1 MRKFLPF
8 LFLLILLVSFLNSPF
23 SVFAQD
29 SNTNSSSPDNTW
41 QVDSEVTYVGKMGAR
56 AGAFLNWELAPEGSK
71 WYHAAP
77 GAENSLAIFWITIR
91 NIVYAFLILFV
102 LITAFVIIITQGR
115 SITIRRF
122 LPRFIAMVVLITF
135 SFSLIQFIYQIAD
148 VIQQFFLKNSAG
160 APISQ
165 ADLLNI
171 GFDYKNFV
179 GYRLT
184 GAINDESAFISLLL
198 IKLTAITYYVMTG
211 ILILR
216 KIILWFFI
224 IVSPIFP
231 LLLLYMPIR
240 NTAKIWI
247 GEFFRWVL
255 YAPLFAL
262 FLGGLVSIWSS
273 RTGIPLFFN
282 NFAGVGTNV
291 IYPTAINIL
300 LGGPGQALSVK
311 NSINLTETFAL
322 YIVSLMMLWAVIILP
337 FILLKI
343 FLDYFQAYS
352 FSNNSFAKQL
362 LSLSTGLF
370 KTGPPPFSPSPVSP
384 SPYRSTGS
392 ARSIPFSHTVSIP
405 TAQSVS
411 QTNINSVSSAFSRPS
426 MTSQVYNQPI
436 QRINVQNTEILK
448 MANLT
453 VPTLH
458 DIARYDT
465 SFTSSKISE
474 HQEVSRIH
482 ETLERIASPTMVASP
497 LDRQKYTQIKE
508 SLQVEK
514 QKGNPIAA
522 GVLSAAQAT
531 SKTTALESSSIVEK
545 VSTTQFKE
553 FLQKIENPTTISSIS
568 EREEYTNLKNQ
579 LTTQSQKGDTVAT
592 SILTTAHDTT
602 HQDETTITKL
612 KGEIMAAKD
621 KESSSS
627 VVKQLAKASGQ
638 QVAVVSIQASLP
650 AVNNVQ
656 TVSFDDYESVK
667 KLWQENYE
675 KQDVPKGIKGE
686 DRTREEWIKTDMD
699 KITNTINLLS
709 SADPQKVKEG
719 MASVSHILPFL
730 LIGGFSQSEVIA
742 YLKAKEEAAKT
753 VLETSKKKQ
762 EEEETLLTTEKKEE
776 TAKGQMH
783 EAVEIKEENPKQ
795 EQNNNF

>member
-1 MRKFLPF
+1 MTIQIMKKLLPIF
-8 LFLLILLVSFLNSPF
+8 FLLILFISFLSF
-23 SVFAQD
+23 SRSVFAQSLSTD
-29 SNTNSSSPDNTW
+29 NNSSVPDNTW
-41 QVDSEVTYVGKMGAR
+41 QIDAEVTFVGKAGAR
-56 AGAFLNWELAPEGSK
+56 AGEFLDWTLKSYK
-71 WYHAAP
+71 WSEA
-77 GAENSLAIFWITIR
+77 GVTSISDFWIIVR
-91 NIVYAFLILFV
+91 NIVYAFLLIFV

-122 LPRFIAMVVLITF
+122 LPRFIAMVVLITL
-135 SFSLIQFIYQIAD
+135 SFALIQFIYQIAD
-148 VIQQFFLKNSAG
+148 IIQEFFLKKPG
-160 APISQ
+160 GFISQ
-165 ADLLNI
+165 ADLLSI
-171 GFDYKNFV
+171 GFNYKEFV

-184 GAINDESAFISLLL
+184 GFVNDEAAFISLLL
-198 IKLTAITYYVMTG
+198 IKLTAVTYYIMVG
-211 ILILR
+211 VLLLR
-216 KIILWFFI
+216 KIILWLFI
-224 IVSPIFP
+224 IISPIFP
-231 LLLLYMPIR
+231 LLLLYAPIR

-262 FLGGLVSIWSS
+262 FLGGLVSIWKAS
-273 RTGIPLFFN
+273 TPVKPGIPLKFD
-282 NFAGVGTNV
+282 FAPTPLVE
-291 IYPTAINIL
+291 YPTAINIL
-300 LGGPGQALSVK
+300 LGGPGQQLSITNNV
-311 NSINLTETFAL
+311 NYVDTFAL
-322 YIVSLMMLWAVIILP
+322 YVVSLLMLWGVIVLP

-343 FLDYFQAYS
+343 FLDYFHAYS
-352 FSNNSFAKQL
+352 FGSNPFAKQL
-362 LSLSTGLF
+362 LALSTGLF
-370 KTGPPPFSPSPVSP
+370 KGGSLPPPISPSPVS
-384 SPYRSTGS
+384 SPPYQS
-392 ARSIPFSHTVSIP
+392 AGKARAIPFAHNVNMP
-405 TAQSVS
+405 T
-411 QTNINSVSSAFSRPS
+411 SVSSTTSTTYARP
-426 MTSQVYNQPI
+426 V
-436 QRINVQNTEILK
+436 QRFTIQNTEILK
-448 MANLT
+448 MANLSI
-453 VPTLH
+453 PTLH

-482 ETLERIASPTMVASP
+482 ETLERIASPATVANP
-497 LDRQKYTQIKE
+497 LDRQKYTQINQ
-508 SLQVEK
+508 SLQIEK

-638 QVAVVSIQASLP
+638 QVAVVSIQVSLP

-762 EEEETLLTTEKKEE
+762 EEEETLVTNETKKEE
-776 TAKGQMH
+776 AQKEMQAKAA
-783 EAVEIKEENPKQ
+783 EEIKQ
-795 EQNNNF
+795 